1 MLFTVLLTAAF
12 ALTWRRRL
20 PLGSYVVA
28 TALAY
33 SPVRFA
39 MDFLR
44 IPQAEG
50 GDTRYLGLTP
60 AQYGCIALFLF
71 GIAMIFYMRRLK
83 KSGVDLIQSVR
94 ASAPEADA
102 GTLPGASA
110 AG

>member
-1 MLFTVLLTAAF
+1 MLLTACF

-33 SPVRFA
+33 PPVRFA

-44 IPQAEG
+44 IPQSEG

-71 GIAMIFYMRRLK
+71 GFAMIFYMRRLK
-83 KSGVDLIQSVR
+83 KDGVDLIQYVR
-94 ASAPEADA
+94 APAPEADA
-102 GTLPGASA
+102 GTIPRASA
-110 AG
+110 TG